1 MKPMG
6 GKSGLWMLAWPIF
19 IEIFLQTLLGTV
31 DTIMVSR
38 ISDDAVAVVGISNQ
52 LFGALITLFTTFA
65 GGAGIL
71 IAQRLGSGRNEEA
84 RTIAIMGV
92 TVSAILGVAFSV
104 SLFLYADPVAR
115 MLHISGELIPLSH
128 VYLTYVGGGLFM
140 VGMTASL
147 GSAIRNT
154 GNTRGPMYTGVA
166 VNVIHILL
174 NYILIFGMFGL
185 PEMGLSGIAVSTMI
199 SRLIGVAV
207 LLYMFSSAFE
217 RRIRL
222 PDFRTFHRKLFAEIV
237 RISWPLG
244 LNSSSWVLSQ
254 LVIYSFLALLGA
266 KELAARTYLNTLESF
281 CFTLGYAIAMAGQ
294 IQIAYLF
301 GAKQTQEAYR
311 AAYRTLYIGLAI
323 VSANVLLLYLFGR
336 SLLGFFTADP
346 EIVAIGVSLLALNLL
361 LQPCKML
368 NMAMGNSLNAIG
380 DTRYTMVVSMIS
392 MTLIGVGGSYWLGIS
407 SGWGLLG
414 IYCCMIAD
422 EAARGGLVLL
432 RWRKRKVLN
441 QAESQFAGR
450 RQGVREKPGV
460 ACSVEL

>member
-1 MKPMG
+1 
-6 GKSGLWMLAWPIF
+6 
-19 IEIFLQTLLGTV
+19 
-31 DTIMVSR
+31 
-38 ISDDAVAVVGISNQ
+38 
-52 LFGALITLFTTFA
+52 
-65 GGAGIL
+65 
-71 IAQRLGSGRNEEA
+71 
-84 RTIAIMGV
+84 
-92 TVSAILGVAFSV
+92 
-104 SLFLYADPVAR
+104 

-140 VGMTASL
+140 VGMMASL

-174 NYILIFGMFGL
+174 NYLLIFGMFGL
-185 PEMGLSGIAVSTMI
+185 PELGLGGIAVSTMI
-199 SRLIGVAV
+199 SRLFGVAV

-222 PDFRTFHRKLFAEIV
+222 PDFRTFHRKLFGEIL

-254 LVIYSFLALLGA
+254 LAIYSFLALLGA
-266 KELAARTYLNTLESF
+266 QELAARTYLNTLESF
-281 CFTLGYAIAMAGQ
+281 CFTLGFAIAMAGQ
-294 IQIAYLF
+294 IQIAHLF

-311 AAYRTLYIGLAI
+311 GAYRTLYIGLAI
-323 VSANVLLLYLFGR
+323 VSANVLLLFLFGR
-336 SLLGFFTADP
+336 ALLGFFTADP
-346 EIVAIGVSLLALNLL
+346 EIVAIGVSLLALNLI

-392 MTLIGVGGSYWLGIS
+392 MSLIGVGGSYWLGIQA
-407 SGWGLLG
+407 GWGLVG

-422 EAARGGLVLL
+422 EAARGVLVLL
-432 RWRKRKVLN
+432 RWRKRKVLR
-441 QAESQFAGR
+441 QAEAQFAGH
-450 RQGVREKPGV
+450 QQELREKPGKALPIEV
-460 ACSVEL
+460 